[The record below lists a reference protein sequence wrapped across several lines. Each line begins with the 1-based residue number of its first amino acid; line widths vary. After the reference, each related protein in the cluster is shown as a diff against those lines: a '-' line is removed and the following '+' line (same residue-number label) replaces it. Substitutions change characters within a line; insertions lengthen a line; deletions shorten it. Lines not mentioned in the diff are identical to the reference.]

1 MALIVQKYG
10 GTSVGNVERI
20 HHVADRVLKS
30 HAEGHKLVVVVS
42 AMSGET
48 DRLVSLAQQCSKKP
62 DPREV
67 DVLLS
72 TGEQVSIALL
82 SMALIERGCPARSY
96 TGPQVHIRTDQVP
109 NKARILAI
117 DSQKIHNDLSQGKV
131 VVVAGF
137 QGVDDIGNITTLGRG
152 GSDTTAVA
160 LAAALKA
167 DECQIFTDVEGVFT
181 ADPHVVP
188 NAKRMQHITFEE
200 MMEFSSLGAK
210 VMQIRAVEFAGK
222 YNVPLRVL
230 STFQEGPGTLI
241 ANTEQDLSKASV
253 SGIACNLD
261 EAKLVIQDIPNE
273 AGMSAFVLGPI
284 SEAHIEVD
292 MILHNFREGGK
303 TDLAFTVHRR
313 DYQHALSLLTQIAN
327 KVGAKVTGNNAVA
340 KLSIVGM
347 GVRSEPT
354 VTRKLLQILGE
365 EGISIQL
372 MSSNEIKVSVVIDE
386 KDLERGARALHNG
399 FELGIESYS
408 QLEKTLEQSLEH
420 KIAHPEKQSL
430 EKSMEFLKLQQEGHE
445 QEGL

>member
-20 HHVADRVLKS
+20 HQVADKVSKS
-30 HAEGHKLVVVVS
+30 HSEGHQLVIVVS

-48 DRLVSLAQQCSKKP
+48 DRLVSLAQQCSKTP

-96 TGPQVHIRTDQVP
+96 TGPQVHIRTDQIH

-117 DSQKIHNDLSQGKV
+117 DSQKIHNDLAQRKV

-137 QGVDDIGNITTLGRG
+137 QGVDIDGNITTLGRG

-188 NAKRMQHITFEE
+188 DAKRMQKITFEE
-200 MMEFSSLGAK
+200 MLEFSSLGAK

-230 STFQEGPGTLI
+230 SSFQEGPGTLI
-241 ANTEQDLSKASV
+241 SNTEQDLSKASV
-253 SGIACNLD
+253 SGIACNRD

-273 AGMSAFVLGPI
+273 AGMAAFVLGPI
-284 SEAHIEVD
+284 SDAHIEVD
-292 MILHNFREGGK
+292 MILHNFREEGK

-313 DYQHALSLLTQIAN
+313 DYQQALNLLNRIGCE
-327 KVGAKVTGNNAVA
+327 VGAKVSGNSSIA
-340 KLSIVGM
+340 KLSLVGM
-347 GVRSEPT
+347 GIRSEPA
-354 VTRKLLQILGE
+354 VTRKLLHILGE
-365 EGISIQL
+365 EGINIQL
-372 MSSNEIKVSVVIDE
+372 MSSTEIKVSVVIDE
-386 KDLERGARALHNG
+386 KDLERGARALHKG
-399 FELGIESYS
+399 FDLGSESFLDLS
-408 QLEKTLEQSLEH
+408 KTLERSLEQ
-420 KIAHPEKQSL
+420 KREYV
-430 EKSMEFLKLQQEGHE
+430 QEDAQNNGQE
-445 QEGL
+445 QKGL